1 MGVVQK
7 FRLSRFSLERHICSI
22 NLKDVLHNI
31 SFSSLRAAAME
42 PMEAVDGDG
51 GAGPAGPGRAGP
63 APSQVPGAL
72 CQQYLGD
79 VLGRNLENL
88 WKFVKTQQWFEEMI
102 I

>member
-1 MGVVQK
+1 
-7 FRLSRFSLERHICSI
+7 
-22 NLKDVLHNI
+22 
-31 SFSSLRAAAME
+31 ME

-79 VLGRNLENL
+79 VLGCE
-88 WKFVKTQQWFEEMI
+88 KFGKIVKTQQWFEEMI